1 MRAAESEWPY
11 DVSQFA
17 VKPPDKCY
25 TDRGSS
31 ALHYAHVPPTS
42 YYIRHAILGR
52 PIAFGISAFSGLES
66 DQAAA
71 TGIVPM
77 PVPDDSPAGGHA
89 ICLVGYYDS
98 KRVFSF
104 RNCGEKAGA
113 IKPTAFFL
121 DAYIL
126 DPNLAND
133 LGVILT
139 ES

>member
-1 MRAAESEWPY
+1 MLHRPRR
-11 DVSQFA
+11 F
-17 VKPPDKCY
+17 K
-25 TDRGSS
+25 

-42 YYIRHAILGR
+42 YYIRHCLAILGR

-104 RNCGEKAGA
+104 RNSWRESWGDKAYG
-113 IKPTAFFL
+113 FL
-121 DAYIL
+121 PWCLYSRS
-126 DPNLAND
+126 
-133 LGVILT
+133 
-139 ES
+139 E